1 MTILLDPFVDDL
13 DQLSVRLPRILGTA
27 AHPALMRMDAWRDG
41 DTMIAELDLPGI
53 NADSLEVTVESG
65 VLTVRAERDDPGDRD
80 RVWVTSER
88 PHGVFI
94 RQLYL
99 NEQVDRDKISADYTN
114 GILRL
119 TIPLD
124 TAPKPR
130 KIAIQADRR
139 YNGRNGGRHHLALR
153 WARRW
158 LRPIVRH

>member
-1 MTILLDPFVDDL
+1 MTSLLDPFVDDL
-13 DQLSVRLPRILGTA
+13 DRLSARLPRILGTA

-41 DTMIAELDLPGI
+41 DTMIAELDVPGI
-53 NADSLEVTVESG
+53 NANSLDVTVERG
-65 VLTVRAERDDPGDRD
+65 VLTVRAEREEPADGD

-94 RQLYL
+94 RQFYL
-99 NEQVDRDKISADYTN
+99 NEQLDSDRISADYTN
-114 GILRL
+114 GVLRL

-124 TAPKPR
+124 TAAKAR
-130 KIAIQADRR
+130 KIAIEAGRR
-139 YNGRNGGRHHLALR
+139 DNGRTGDRQHLH